1 MTETPRKTI
10 QNYTVERELAQG
22 GMGVVYLAQ
31 QPALERRVVLK
42 ALRRELV
49 GEEGSEE
56 RFRREARAAGTIHHP
71 NVVAVYDCFD
81 WRGRPFISQEY
92 VAGTDLG
99 SALASARQLPARTA
113 ALVALELARG
123 LEEIHAR
130 GIVHRDV
137 KPTNVLLGHR
147 GEVKIADF
155 GVALDGHSEN
165 LTRAGHAL
173 GTPTYMSPEQLRGE
187 RVDAR
192 SDLFAYGVTLYELL
206 AGVPPFRAG
215 EEDEQSLLQR
225 MERGQFT
232 PLRRAAPGTPRWL
245 ARLVERCLRS
255 RSSRRV
261 ASAAALRRALEHRL
275 QAPDPADLR
284 RELANCFWESDFF
297 AQNPD
302 DATRAQAA
310 APDLSA
316 RRRQGPWMTVAAVLA
331 ATLVIAAA
339 THWVRFSAQFLDIA
353 SLR

>member
-1 MTETPRKTI
+1 MTDTPRKTI
-10 QNYTVERELAQG
+10 QNYAVEGELAKG
-22 GMGVVYLAQ
+22 GMGVVYLAE

-49 GEEGSEE
+49 GEACSQE
-56 RFRREARAAGTIHHP
+56 RFRREARAAATIHHP

-92 VAGTDLG
+92 VAGIDLG
-99 SALASARQLPARTA
+99 SALASTRRLPARIA
-113 ALVALELARG
+113 ALLALELARG

-130 GIVHRDV
+130 GIVHRDL
-137 KPTNVLLGHR
+137 KPANVLLGQR

-173 GTPTYMSPEQLRGE
+173 GTPNYMSPEQLRGE

-192 SDLFAYGVTLYELL
+192 SDLFAYGVTLYEIL
-206 AGVPPFRAG
+206 AGVPPFRTS
-215 EEDEQSLLQR
+215 EEDEGSLLQQ
-225 MERGQFT
+225 MERGRFT

-245 ARLVERCLRS
+245 ARLAERCLRS

-261 ASAAALRRALEHRL
+261 ASAAALRRTLEHRL

-284 RELANCFWESDFF
+284 RELAGAFWESDFF
-297 AQNPD
+297 AETPD
-302 DATRAQAA
+302 PATRAQIA
-310 APDLSA
+310 APERSA
-316 RRRQGPWMTVAAVLA
+316 RGNPSAWRTVAAVLVG
-331 ATLVIAAA
+331 TLVIAAA
-339 THWVRFSAQFLDIA
+339 THWLEFSTRLLDIA